1 MSKRK
6 PSEVES
12 IYIDKDVDD
21 TGFSFVETDAGI
33 HLGSVGFPVFK
44 FCLNKINK
52 NKALQK

>member
-21 TGFSFVETDAGI
+21 TDFSFVETDAGI

>member
-6 PSEVES
+6 TSGIES
-12 IYIDKDVDD
+12 IYTDKDVDD

-52 NKALQK
+52 NKVLQK